1 MILNSLDQGVIS
13 FFPKGDTTFINFAAS
28 KILQYELDEIIGL
41 PIHHMIHHSKPDG
54 EIYSKDECPILKIVH
69 EGTPLEGT
77 DELF

>member
-13 FFPKGDTTFINFAAS
+13 FSPKGDVSFINYSAS

-41 PIHHMIHHSKPDG
+41 PIHHMIHHSKADG
-54 EIYSKDECPILKIVH
+54 EIYSQDECPILKIVSD
-69 EGTPLEGT
+69 GTPLEGT